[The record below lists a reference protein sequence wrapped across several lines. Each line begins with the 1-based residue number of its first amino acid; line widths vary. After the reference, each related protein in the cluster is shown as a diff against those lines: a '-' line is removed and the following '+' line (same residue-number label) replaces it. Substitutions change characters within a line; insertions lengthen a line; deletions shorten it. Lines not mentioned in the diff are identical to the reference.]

1 MTFWDHAEQLRGTL
15 LRIAAIIFV
24 LGVVLFALM
33 DNIYDSVIL
42 APCRSDFPLYQLLD
56 WIERTSGVVEFPSGS
71 HQFHVDL
78 INTELASQFFLHVST
93 SGWLA
98 LVLAFPFVIY
108 QLWRFVSPGLYPK
121 ERRNAGSAFFWGC
134 LMFYLGVAVGYFLV
148 FPLTLR
154 FLATYQLSEMIP
166 NIITID
172 SYMDNFIVLTL
183 AMGITFEL
191 PLLAWLLGRIGVLKR
206 AFFERYRRHAI
217 VVLLIVAALITP
229 TGDPFTL
236 LVVFLPIYLL
246 WECSA
251 RLVPPAEPDSID
263 EDVA

>member
-15 LRIAAIIFV
+15 LRIAAIIV
-24 LGVVLFALM
+24 GIGAVLFAFM
-33 DNIYDSVIL
+33 DDIYDSVIL
-42 APCRSDFPLYQLLD
+42 APCRSDFPLYRLLD
-56 WIERTSGVVEFPSGS
+56 LIERKSGMVEFPSGLQ
-71 HQFHVDL
+71 HFHVDL

-98 LVLAFPFVIY
+98 LVLGFPFVIY
-108 QLWRFVSPGLYPK
+108 QLWRFISPGLYPS

-166 NIITID
+166 NVITID

-191 PLLAWLLGRIGVLKR
+191 PLLAWLLGRIGVLTR
-206 AFFERYRRHAI
+206 TFFDRYRRHAI

-251 RLVPPAEPDSID
+251 HLVPGADTDPISQ
-263 EDVA
+263 